1 MAELNEAQVLEA
13 LKRIIDPDRGADI
26 VSLGMVSGVAVKNG
40 HVAFA
45 IEVDPARAQAM
56 EPVRAAAEKAVHAL
70 AGALTVSAVLTAQR
84 AAQPQAPHGANAH
97 HAPHGANAHHAPHG
111 GHAKAERPLLP
122 QVKSIIAVASG
133 KGGVGKSTTAT
144 NLALALSR
152 MGLKVGLFD
161 ADIYGPSM
169 PRMLG
174 ITGEPVSPDGET
186 LLPMENHGVK
196 CMSIGFLVPED
207 SPVIWRGP
215 MVMGALNQLLRD
227 VEWGELDV
235 MVIDMPPGT
244 GDTQLTM
251 SQNVPLTG
259 AVIVST
265 PQDIALLDARKGLNM
280 FRKVDV
286 PVLGLIENMSYYVC
300 PKCGDEAHIFGHGG
314 AKAEAARLSVEF
326 LGEVPLDIAIR
337 ETSDQGAPIVVS
349 QPNSPHAQAYTA
361 IARKVW
367 DKVQALQS
375 AKKGP
380 KISFE

>member
-1 MAELNEAQVLEA
+1 MAQLTEAQVLDA
-13 LKRIIDPDRGADI
+13 LKQVADPARGADI
-26 VSLGMVSGVAVKNG
+26 VSLGLVSGVAVKNG

-45 IEVDPARAQAM
+45 IEIDPARAQEM
-56 EPVRAAAEKAVHAL
+56 EPVRKAAEKAVEAL
-70 AGALTVSAVLTAQR
+70 AGVLTVSAVLTAQR
-84 AAQPQAPHGANAH
+84 APQPAPQQ
-97 HAPHGANAHHAPHG
+97 P
-111 GHAKAERPLLP
+111 AERPLLP
-122 QVKSIIAVASG
+122 HVKSIVAVASG

-144 NLALALSR
+144 NLALALAG

-174 ITGEPVSPDGET
+174 IAGQPESPDGQV

-196 CMSIGFLVPED
+196 CMSIGFLVREED
-207 SPVIWRGP
+207 PIIWRGP
-215 MVMGALNQLLRD
+215 MVMGALNQLMRD
-227 VEWGELDV
+227 VEWGELDI

-337 ETSDQGAPIVVS
+337 ETSDAGQPIVVS
-349 QPNSPHAQAYTA
+349 QPDSPHAQAYKA
-361 IARKVW
+361 IAAKVW
-367 DKVQALQS
+367 DKVGLILGNR
-375 AKKGP
+375 KGP

>member
-1 MAELNEAQVLEA
+1 MAEVSEAQILDVL
-13 LKRIIDPDRGADI
+13 KTIVDPQKKADI
-26 VSLGMVSGVAVKNG
+26 VTLGMVSGVAVKTG

-45 IEVDPARAQAM
+45 IEV
-56 EPVRAAAEKAVHAL
+56 EPKRAAELEPLRKAAEDAVHKL
-70 AGALTVSAVLTAQR
+70 PGVLTVSAVLTAQR
-84 AAQPQAPHGANAH
+84 QAAQPAPQQKG
-97 HAPHGANAHHAPHG
+97 
-111 GHAKAERPLLP
+111 ERPLLP
-122 QVKSIIAVASG
+122 HVKSIIAVASG
-133 KGGVGKSTTAT
+133 KGGVGKSTTAI
-144 NLALALSR
+144 NLALALSQ

-174 ITGEPVSPDGET
+174 IRGEPVSPDGET
-186 LLPMENHGVK
+186 LLPMENYGVK

-207 SPVIWRGP
+207 SPIIWRGP
-215 MVMGALNQLLRD
+215 MVMGALNQLMRD

-235 MVIDMPPGT
+235 MIIDMPPGT

-280 FRKVDV
+280 FRKVEV
-286 PVLGLIENMSYYVC
+286 PVLGIIENMSYYVC

-337 ETSDQGAPIVVS
+337 ETSDQGEPIVAS
-349 QPNSPHAQAYTA
+349 RPSSPHAQAYRD
-361 IARKVW
+361 IAAKIW
-367 DKVQALQS
+367 DKVGLLQAG
-375 AKKGP
+375 KKGP